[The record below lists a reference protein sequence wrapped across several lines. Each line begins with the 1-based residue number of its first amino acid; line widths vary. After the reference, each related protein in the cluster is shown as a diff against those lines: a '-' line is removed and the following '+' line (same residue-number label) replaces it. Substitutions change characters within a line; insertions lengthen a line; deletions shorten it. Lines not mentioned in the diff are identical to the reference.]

1 MMATLTTSLR
11 CELDGMQSR
20 NFPKKLPKKV
30 PREYY
35 RMAGVIFP
43 GHEISLRD
51 KRAFENS
58 REYPGDYIH
67 VYACACVYARTC
79 TRGN

>member
-1 MMATLTTSLR
+1 MATLTASLR

-20 NFPKKLPKKV
+20 NFPKKLSKKV

-43 GHEISLRD
+43 GHEISLYD
-51 KRAFENS
+51 KRASENS
-58 REYPGDYIH
+58 REYPGEY
-67 VYACACVYARTC
+67 VYVCVRAHT
-79 TRGN
+79 